1 MAGTSVASKVKVQE
15 IAVFGESGS
24 GKTVLL
30 SSFYGGTLDPSFRSE
45 NSYRVLADDTTQGN
59 RLKQNFL
66 RMRNE
71 AEAPETT
78 RFRAEPFSFTIKPKE
93 DTGPNAAPVAN
104 ANIFGALRLIWHDY
118 PGEWFTEEPGTD
130 EEVSRRTETF
140 RNLLNSDV
148 ALLLVDG
155 QKLIDYAGEEERYLK
170 SLFWGIRE
178 GIEKLKD
185 DILADGAKLAR
196 FPRIW
201 IVALSKADL
210 HPSLSAQDFEDLII
224 QKSAGDLAA
233 LRETVRGFVQVP
245 DAFSLGEDFLLLSS
259 ARFEPGKIEVTE
271 RVGLNLILPVA
282 TMLPLERVAQWV
294 DKFDV
299 PLKMLG
305 GLAGRADEIAKV
317 LTVTIA
323 PFLARLVAKVPK
335 VGPALAPLTV
345 PALTFAVKMGREKL
359 EVLHAQA
366 LGNRDY
372 LTATITQFRLDL
384 ERGVADEVLVKS
396 PW

>member
-1 MAGTSVASKVKVQE
+1 MAGTSVAAKVKVQE

-30 SSFYGGTLDPSFRSE
+30 SSFYGGTQGPSFRSE

-59 RLKQNFL
+59 RLKRNYL

-71 AEAPETT
+71 AEAPEIT
-78 RFRAEPFSFTIKPKE
+78 RFRAEPYSFTIKPKE
-93 DTGPNAAPVAN
+93 NADPNAANVAKRS
-104 ANIFGALRLIWHDY
+104 FGALRLVWHDY
-118 PGEWFTEEPGTD
+118 PGEWFTEEPSTG
-130 EEVSRRTETF
+130 EEATRRIETF
-140 RNLLNSDV
+140 RKLLNSDV
-148 ALLLVDG
+148 ALVLVDG
-155 QKLIDYAGEEERYLK
+155 QKLIDYSGEEERYLK

-178 GIEKLKD
+178 GLEKLKE
-185 DILADGAKLAR
+185 DILVNGAQLAR

-210 HPSLSAQDFEDLII
+210 HPSLTAQDFEDLII
-224 QKSAGDLAA
+224 QKAAGDLAA
-233 LRETVRGFVQVP
+233 LHETVRVFVQVP
-245 DAFSLGEDFLLLSS
+245 SALSLGEDFMLLSS
-259 ARFEPGKIEVTE
+259 ARFEPGKIEVTK
-271 RVGLNLILPVA
+271 RVGLNLVLPVA

-294 DKFDV
+294 DKFNV

-305 GLAGRADEIAKV
+305 GLATRADEFAKV

-323 PFLARLVAKVPK
+323 PFLAKLVAKIPR

-345 PALTFAVKMGREKL
+345 PVVTFAVKLGTEKL
-359 EVLHAQA
+359 EELHAQA
-366 LGNRDY
+366 IADKDY
-372 LTATITQFRLDL
+372 LAATITQFRLDL
-384 ERGVADEVLVKS
+384 EHGVTEHVLVKS

>member
-1 MAGTSVASKVKVQE
+1 MATKVKVQE

-30 SSFYGGTLDPSFRSE
+30 SSFYGGTQEPSFRTG

-59 RLKQNFL
+59 RLKHNYL

-78 RFRAEPFSFTIKPKE
+78 RFRAEPYSFTIKPKE
-93 DTGPNAAPVAN
+93 NTNPDAAKVAGRS
-104 ANIFGALRLIWHDY
+104 FGALRLVWHDY
-118 PGEWFTEEPGTD
+118 PGEWFTEEPSTD
-130 EEVSRRTETF
+130 QEASRRIDTF
-140 RNLLNSDV
+140 RKLLNSDV
-148 ALLLVDG
+148 ALVLVDG
-155 QKLIDYAGEEERYLK
+155 QKLIDYSGEEERYLK

-178 GIEKLKD
+178 GLEKLKE
-185 DILADGAKLAR
+185 DILVNGALIAR

-210 HPSLSAQDFEDLII
+210 HPSLTAQDFEDLII
-224 QKSAGDLAA
+224 QKAAGDLTA
-233 LRETVRGFVQVP
+233 LHETVRAFVQVP
-245 DAFSLGEDFLLLSS
+245 AALSLGEDFMLLSS
-259 ARFEPGKIEVTE
+259 ARFEPGKIEVTK
-271 RVGLNLILPVA
+271 RVGLNLLLPVA

-305 GLAGRADEIAKV
+305 GLANRADEFMKV
-317 LTVTIA
+317 LTVRIA
-323 PFLARLVAKVPK
+323 PFVAKLIAKIPK

-345 PALTFAVKMGREKL
+345 PVVMFAVKLGKEKV
-359 EVLHAQA
+359 EELHAQA
-366 LGNRDY
+366 IADKDY
-372 LTATITQFRLDL
+372 LAATITQFRLDL
-384 ERGVADEVLVKS
+384 EHGVTEDVLVKS

>member
-1 MAGTSVASKVKVQE
+1 
-15 IAVFGESGS
+15 
-24 GKTVLL
+24 
-30 SSFYGGTLDPSFRSE
+30 
-45 NSYRVLADDTTQGN
+45 LADDTSQGN

-78 RFRAEPFSFTIKPKE
+78 KFRAEPFSFTIKPKE
-93 DTGPNAAPVAN
+93 NTDPNAVPVATTN
-104 ANIFGALRLIWHDY
+104 SFGALRLIWHDY
-118 PGEWFTEEPGTD
+118 PGEWFTEEPGND
-130 EEVSRRTETF
+130 EEVARRTEAF
-140 RNLLNSDV
+140 RNLLKSDV
-148 ALLLVDG
+148 ALILVDG
-155 QKLIDYAGEEERYLK
+155 QQLLDYSGEEERYLK

-185 DILADGAKLAR
+185 DILVDGAKLAR

-210 HPSLSAQDFEDLII
+210 HPSLTAQDFEDLII

-259 ARFEPGKIEVTE
+259 ARFEPDKIEVTE

-345 PALTFAVKMGREKL
+345 PVLTYAVKMGTEKL
-359 EVLHAQA
+359 EELHTQA
-366 LGNRDY
+366 LGSKDY
-372 LTATITQFRLDL
+372 LTATVTRFRLDL
-384 ERGVADEVLVKS
+384 ERGVADEVMVKS